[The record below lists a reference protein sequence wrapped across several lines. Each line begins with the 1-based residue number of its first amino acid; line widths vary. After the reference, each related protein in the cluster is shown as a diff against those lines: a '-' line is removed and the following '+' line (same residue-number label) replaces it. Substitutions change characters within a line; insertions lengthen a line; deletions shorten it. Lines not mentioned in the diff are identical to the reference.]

1 MRPEQWAE
9 RNDGLISAEAR
20 SKGGL
25 SPDQVKWRRATQRY
39 RAVRRNVD
47 AIAGAPPTWRQ
58 QVRAVA
64 LTCGPKVAMAHLTA
78 ARLHGADVA
87 DDGSIHVI
95 GPISR
100 LVRLEGVTCHRS
112 TTLEPEDLMDRDGIA
127 CTSPLRT
134 AIDVSGSLTVN
145 ALGKLVDHFLRTRQM
160 KLEDFRER
168 VCRLRPAPGRS
179 MKRLRTILAA
189 RIPGYD
195 PGESELEGRI
205 ARIIDRAGLPRPTQ
219 QHRVR
224 YDADRYRI
232 DFAWPDR
239 KLYLEG
245 NGFGFHRLSSDLDSD
260 ATRQNNLVLAG
271 WTPIEI
277 TWRMP
282 DVVIEDTIRRFLRRV

>member
-9 RNDGLISAEAR
+9 RNDGLVTKAAAAQGGIDRSQLAR
-20 SKGGL
+20 
-25 SPDQVKWRRATQRY
+25 RRASGRN

-47 AIAGAPPTWRQ
+47 AIAGAPPTWKQ

-64 LTCGPKVAMAHLTA
+64 LTCGQRVAIAHLTA
-78 ARLHGADVA
+78 ARLLGADVY
-87 DDGSIHVI
+87 DDGTIHVI

-100 LVRLEGVTCHRS
+100 LVRLDGVTCHRS
-112 TTLEPEDLMDRDGIA
+112 TTLEPEDAVHRDGIA

-134 AIDVSGSLTVN
+134 VMDASGSLTID
-145 ALGKLVDHFLRTRQM
+145 ALGKLIDHFLRTRQM
-160 KLEDFRER
+160 ELEYLRER
-168 VCRLRPAPGRS
+168 VDRSRPAPGRS
-179 MKRLRTILAA
+179 IKKLRIVLAA

-205 ARIIDRAGLPRPTQ
+205 ARIIDRAGLSRPKQ
-219 QHRVR
+219 QHRVLL
-224 YDADRYRI
+224 DGNRYRI
-232 DFAWPDR
+232 DFAWPER

-260 ATRQNNLVLAG
+260 AVRQNTLVLAG

-282 DVVIEDTIRRFLRRV
+282 DAVIADTIRRFLSRV